1 MTAVDSVLPDKDRV
15 EKAIQHRFFLR
26 LHMFVIL
33 GGTFAAGLATTHF
46 LFVAHVNHLAW
57 RFGIAVC
64 IAYAVFLGMIRIWLS
79 YVGYCA
85 ETEQK
90 KAKSSSDS
98 DWFSGFNFSGG
109 GCGSSSSL
117 SSGSSS
123 ALEEGG
129 GKFGGG
135 GASGSWGENTPV
147 AAIGKSS
154 GSGGSSGGGGIDFGD
169 DLGLIILVVVLA
181 LAIAV
186 AIIYI
191 VYAAPVILS
200 EAAFQAGLAAGLA
213 RHAKKMTHPSWVG
226 SVVHATILPFLV
238 ILLLAAG
245 LGWYAH
251 KSCPTALRLRDA
263 MHCA

>member
-1 MTAVDSVLPDKDRV
+1 MTAIDTAIPDKDRV

-46 LFVAHVNHLAW
+46 LFIAHVNHLAW

-64 IAYAVFLGMIRIWLS
+64 VAYAVFLGMIRIWLS

-85 ETEQK
+85 ESEEK
-90 KAKSSSDS
+90 KAKSRSDA
-98 DWFSGFNFSGG
+98 DWFSGFNFSSG
-109 GCGSSSSL
+109 GCSSSSSSL

-123 ALEEGG
+123 SEFEGGG

-135 GASGSWGENTPV
+135 GASGSWGENNPIV
-147 AAIGKSS
+147 AVGKSS
-154 GSGGSSGGGGIDFGD
+154 SKGGGGGGIDFGD
-169 DLGLIILVVVLA
+169 DLGLIILVVLLA

-191 VYAAPVILS
+191 IYAAPVILS

-213 RHAKKMTHPSWVG
+213 SHAKRMTHPSWVG

-238 ILLLAAG
+238 ILLLAIG

-251 KSCPTALRLRDA
+251 KICPGALRLRDA
-263 MHCA
+263 MHCV